1 MLGEVSLFGIQC
13 QVWHFIYLATGA
25 VAVSTPKSPDDSS
38 VLLSSGHGQAKT
50 RNRPGDDAWHLPEVR
65 RGANVSRKESGA
77 TMAEQLDEAVKL
89 LILLSHRAAAL
100 DDTRLYRRVDALVD
114 SYLAGFGTSREQL
127 AQAFSEKAPPST
139 ASERI
144 RDRIERG
151 DA

>member
-1 MLGEVSLFGIQC
+1 MLGEVSPGIQC

-50 RNRPGDDAWHLPEVR
+50 PNRPGDDAWHHARGTRRKRKPERV
-65 RGANVSRKESGA
+65 GLGPGCLESA

-144 RDRIERG
+144 RE
-151 DA
+151 